1 MARTR
6 HAFTPCVLT
15 LLLTLLFAGGA
26 TQELPPNVIL
36 VIGDDHGYPYFGFTG
51 SEHVRTPNLD
61 LMASEGAV
69 FHMGHVTAN
78 HCRPSLQTLV
88 TGLYPLQY
96 SVRADS
102 LLARYRRTDAA
113 YAQAS
118 ATGRIRLETR
128 FRDHAMQHFTT
139 LPTLL
144 AGAGYASFQ
153 GGKWW
158 EYSYVNGGF
167 TEGMTEGWQP
177 DERGRPGW
185 FRQLMG
191 GSGLSLA
198 RQSLQPVFDFID
210 RNAERPFF
218 LWYAPTLPHT
228 PLNPPFTHYK
238 FYAGTSL
245 SASAKEYY
253 GNCTWFDAGVGS
265 LLDYLHEKGLRQRTI
280 MIYVNDNGWEQPPFA
295 EYKDDPELYANGG
308 EKGKLS
314 LHDLAFRTPIIFH
327 WPRKITPRTLEHDL
341 VSTVDLVPTILDY
354 AGLEVP
360 AHLPGRSLRPVIEG
374 NARSGREHLIGRTTV
389 IRDKNDVMGR
399 HADGYYLRTTRWHY
413 FEVDGRAE
421 LYDMQSDPSATIN
434 VVAEHGELASRF
446 REAIRSWRKETLS
459 SLD

>member
-1 MARTR
+1 MARSR
-6 HAFTPCVLT
+6 HAFIPC
-15 LLLTLLFAGGA
+15 LLALLFAGGA
-26 TQELPPNVIL
+26 PRELPPNVVL

-69 FHMGHVTAN
+69 FHMGHVTDN

-113 YAQAS
+113 YVQAS

-139 LPTLL
+139 LPELL
-144 AGAGYASFQ
+144 ADAGYASFQ

-280 MIYVNDNGWEQPPFA
+280 MIYVNDNGWEQPPYA
-295 EYKDDPELYANGG
+295 EYKNDPELYANGG

-327 WPRKITPRTLEHDL
+327 WPGRITPRTLEHDL

-374 NARSGREHLIGRTTV
+374 DARSGREHLIGRTTV

-399 HADGYYLRTTRWHY
+399 HAEGYYLRTTRWHY

-434 VVAEHGELASRF
+434 VVAEHTELASRF
-446 REAIRSWRKETLS
+446 REAIRSWEKETLS